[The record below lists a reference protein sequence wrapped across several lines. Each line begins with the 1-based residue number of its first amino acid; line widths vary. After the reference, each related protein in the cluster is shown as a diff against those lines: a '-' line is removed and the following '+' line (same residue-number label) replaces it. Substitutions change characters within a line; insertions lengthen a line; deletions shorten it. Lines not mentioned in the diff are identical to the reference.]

1 MQIIENR
8 EVICPDHL
16 PYHYAARITLAR
28 DSSCDIFGSGSV
40 GGVDSDQEPET
51 ETAVVPVQACKG

>member
-16 PYHYAARITLAR
+16 PYHYAAKITLAR
-28 DSSCDIFGSGSV
+28 DSSCDIFGSV